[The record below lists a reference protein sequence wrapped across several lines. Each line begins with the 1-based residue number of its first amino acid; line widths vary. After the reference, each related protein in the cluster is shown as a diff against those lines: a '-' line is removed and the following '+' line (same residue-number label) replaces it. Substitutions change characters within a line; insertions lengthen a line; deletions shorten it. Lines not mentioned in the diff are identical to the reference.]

1 MEPEGSLPH
10 SQVPATCPYPEPVRT
25 SPYPHNPT
33 SWRSILI
40 FSSHLR
46 LGLPSG
52 LFPSGF
58 PHQNPV
64 YASLIP
70 HTRYMPRPS
79 NSSRFYHPNNIG
91 WGVQIIKLLFMY
103 FSPLSWSLIFL
114 KILLWITWQFCV
126 FVGWQCGKRTT
137 GCPTRYRTRYFF
149 NNFTTNEDIAKKFE
163 ADLPH
168 CVRNMMTS

>member
-1 MEPEGSLPH
+1 MEPKGLLPH
-10 SQVPATCPYPEPVRT
+10 SQLPDTCPCLSLVDPAHART
-25 SPYPHNPT
+25 SHFLK
-33 SWRSILI
+33 I
-40 FSSHLR
+40 HLNVI
-46 LGLPSG
+46 LPSMCG
-52 LFPSGF
+52 SPKWFLPLRF

-64 YASLIP
+64 YSSTLP
-70 HTRYMPRPS
+70 HTSYMARPS
-79 NSSRFYHPNNIG
+79 HSYRFDHPNNIG

-149 NNFTTNEDIAKKFE
+149 NNFTTNEDIATKFE

-168 CVRNMMTS
+168 CVRNITTT